1 MTLAERKQIQRQA
14 GIAARRGLPDE
25 VRTAADAEICRSV
38 QQLDSYRRARTLLV
52 YAAWGGEVDLSAL
65 VRAALE
71 QGRTV
76 AWPVC
81 GPEYSLAAVVPG
93 PAGWQTGSYGIPA
106 PALEGAQILSP
117 DQLDLVLVPCTAF
130 DPAGGRVG
138 MGKGYYDRFLP
149 RCTRAVRLGVAYE
162 VQKTG
167 RTASEDRDQRLD
179 AVVTEGR
186 VYPCKI

>member
-1 MTLAERKQIQRQA
+1 
-14 GIAARRGLPDE
+14 
-25 VRTAADAEICRSV
+25 
-38 QQLDSYRRARTLLV
+38 
-52 YAAWGGEVDLSAL
+52 
-65 VRAALE
+65 
-71 QGRTV
+71 
-76 AWPVC
+76 
-81 GPEYSLAAVVPG
+81 
-93 PAGWQTGSYGIPA
+93 
-106 PALEGAQILSP
+106 
-117 DQLDLVLVPCTAF
+117 
-130 DPAGGRVG
+130 

>member
-1 MTLAERKQIQRQA
+1 MLF
-14 GIAARRGLPDE
+14 
-25 VRTAADAEICRSV
+25 RS
-38 QQLDSYRRARTLLV
+38 
-52 YAAWGGEVDLSAL
+52 
-65 VRAALE
+65 
-71 QGRTV
+71 
-76 AWPVC
+76 
-81 GPEYSLAAVVPG
+81 G